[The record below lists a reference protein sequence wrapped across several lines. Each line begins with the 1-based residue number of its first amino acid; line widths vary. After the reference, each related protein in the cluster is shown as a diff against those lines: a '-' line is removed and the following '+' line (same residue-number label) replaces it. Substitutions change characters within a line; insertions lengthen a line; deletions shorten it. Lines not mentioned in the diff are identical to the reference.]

1 MKFLER
7 TFQLTKGVGP
17 WRERDL
23 WARELATWADFEA
36 AAARGVVMNDRLD
49 RELLEAIAKTR
60 DALNRR
66 SLAELATLVPVKEH
80 WRLYGHFLEEAAFFD
95 IEADGEHVP
104 TVVGVMDRQ
113 GVATF
118 RRGHSMKELPAR
130 LAKSPIWVTFNGS
143 VFDVPALEKAFETL
157 LPLPNGGEGW
167 GEGITF
173 PKPLVHLDLRF
184 LIRHAKL
191 KGGLKGVE
199 DAIGLARPPH
209 LKGVRGLDAIRLWR
223 EWTING
229 ELGALRLLTEYN
241 LYDAINLRSVLEWTL
256 WKVADLNTWSVVR
269 EPIFE
274 RGDVLYDVSRLVLA
288 LEDEP
293 SVAARRRRQE
303 GHG

>member
-23 WARELATWADFEA
+23 WARDLATWADFEA
-36 AAARGVVMNDRLD
+36 AAARGVIMNERLD
-49 RELLEAIAKTR
+49 RELLEAIAVSR
-60 DALNRR
+60 DALNARALGTLA
-66 SLAELATLVPVKEH
+66 SLVSPREH

-95 IEADGEHVP
+95 IEADGENVP
-104 TVVGVMDRQ
+104 TVVGVMDRE
-113 GVATF
+113 GLATF
-118 RRGHSMKELPAR
+118 RRDTDLQKLPAR

-143 VFDVPALEKAFETL
+143 VFDVPVLEAAFAET
-157 LPLPNGGEGW
+157 G
-167 GEGITF
+167 F

-199 DAIGLARPPH
+199 DTIGLGRPPH

-223 EWTING
+223 EWTYNK
-229 ELGALRLLTEYN
+229 ELGALRLLVEYN

-256 WKVADLNTWSVVR
+256 WRVAELNAWEVEKT
-269 EPIFE
+269 PIFE
-274 RGDVLYDVSRLVLA
+274 RGDVLYDLSRLVL
-288 LEDEP
+288 
-293 SVAARRRRQE
+293 SVE
-303 GHG
+303 